1 MEMYGERFKQII
13 TEGLTN
19 MSTKKDV
26 FNRLENFEKRWDELC
41 KQLETT
47 EMPRHD
53 AERWDS
59 EFREEKNVYQKTIP
73 DSIQNE
79 FYNEIYPRLDQ
90 VGHKVSV
97 AILKARA
104 NFRKNEKIRLKDAY
118 GSLGEI
124 IYFVLKIIR
133 ERI

>member
-1 MEMYGERFKQII
+1 MEMSGERFKQII

-19 MSTKKDV
+19 MSAKKDV

-59 EFREEKNVYQKTIP
+59 EFREEKNVYQKNIP
-73 DSIQNE
+73 DE

-118 GSLGEI
+118 GFLGEI
-124 IYFVLKIIR
+124 IYFILKNR